1 MNNTKNNSMAIS
13 EIIRPMPKLRQQKP
27 RPTSRLRRSA
37 DNPSDSAQEEVVVGI
52 DGATGRIFV
61 DRTRAGQTNWSSD
74 FPARVSAPLKHSQA
88 ESVSLEIVVDSNSIE
103 VFAEDGETVLT
114 NLIYPSAGS
123 RGISFY
129 STPTP
134 PGAQP
139 ARVRNLELISLDHAP
154 AGK

>member
-1 MNNTKNNSMAIS
+1 
-13 EIIRPMPKLRQQKP
+13 
-27 RPTSRLRRSA
+27 
-37 DNPSDSAQEEVVVGI
+37 
-52 DGATGRIFV
+52 
-61 DRTRAGQTNWSSD
+61 
-74 FPARVSAPLKHSQA
+74 
-88 ESVSLEIVVDSNSIE
+88 VDSNSIE